1 MGIRRERAGNRKRMG
16 LNYIDCQVSYDGGF
30 GIMMVSRAKHF
41 VKRFVF
47 GALLKL
53 VYKPVSKVIRIFFF
67 SRLIVISTLIKVH
80 VCVNF

>member
-47 GALLKL
+47 GALLK
-53 VYKPVSKVIRIFFF
+53 
-67 SRLIVISTLIKVH
+67 
-80 VCVNF
+80 